1 VSLLGSVRAQPADCI
16 DRAIYGA
23 PFRKRGDEMR
33 KARKVV
39 ATAFVAL
46 ATISV
51 GQTVRADPIS
61 IPDLASVLTSGQYAV
76 RSGVDTFRLIGQI
89 GDIVQDSG
97 ASPPKVFASTCTTCT
112 AGDVV
117 NLSFRN
123 PPLDAA
129 GFQQFVELGTG
140 RGTIAGETLT
150 FASFSGSL
158 KFNAVPVVFP
168 DTTAEMVQ
176 IETPFSF
183 RGWFR
188 TGSQPGPFLGGS
200 EFRLQG
206 LGTASTS
213 FLRDGDAFR
222 PSGNTTFQFQRVT
235 PEPSSMLL
243 LGTGLAALGRSAF
256 RRLRRH

>member
-1 VSLLGSVRAQPADCI
+1 
-16 DRAIYGA
+16 
-23 PFRKRGDEMR
+23 MR

-46 ATISV
+46 AAVSV

-61 IPDLASVLTSGQYAV
+61 IPDLALVVTSGQYAV

-97 ASPPKVFASTCTTCT
+97 ASPPKVFASTCTACT

-129 GFQQFVELGTG
+129 GFTQFVELGTG
-140 RGTIAGETLT
+140 RGTIGDETLA
-150 FASFSGSL
+150 FLSYSGSL

-168 DTTAEMVQ
+168 DTNASVVQ
-176 IETPFSF
+176 IETPFAF
-183 RGWFR
+183 RGWFQA
-188 TGSQPGPFLGGS
+188 GFQPGPFQGGLG
-200 EFRLQG
+200 FRLRG

-213 FLRDGDAFR
+213 FRRDGDVFR
-222 PSGNTTFQFQRVT
+222 RSGETTFQFQTVT

-256 RRLRRH
+256 RRRSRH